1 MSVLFICVY
10 EAAGAADAHSG
21 VLHSRIQPRK
31 KHFEKIFQQSSSS
44 SFPHLQQK
52 SKQHFRP
59 SSKGQNLVSVQKAP
73 QNAKGKRPSMHTAQC
88 VKNPFFVLKFK
99 LTKNLQK
106 KKILDFLTKI
116 HYFLAPK
123 IHKID
128 RKKSSMFFLSFFD
141 HFDFYKIYN
150 SNFLLS
156 FCRIVFSVH
165 FGR

>member
-73 QNAKGKRPSMHTAQC
+73 QNAKGKRPYAQC

-99 LTKNLQK
+99 LIKNLKFFTLKSTIFGAKKHKLIETKNELFGGQ
-106 KKILDFLTKI
+106 
-116 HYFLAPK
+116 
-123 IHKID
+123 
-128 RKKSSMFFLSFFD
+128 FF
-141 HFDFYKIYN
+141 I
-150 SNFLLS
+150 
-156 FCRIVFSVH
+156 RIIIFSVKIQI
-165 FGR
+165 FEFAMVLANSKGYCSSV